1 MTFITIYTVLSQMT
15 FMSRNTRFSRHFWAC
30 YQAHITF
37 NDVCAYISTI
47 TSSFSDSRVS
57 WLPGLPPSNWSSQR
71 GRTWRQLLWKP
82 GILKLYRTET
92 PQRSIKA
99 DNQSSDLTV
108 GNPRRRAEVAEEETV
123 GLRDRAE
130 RAEEEVKSC

>member
-1 MTFITIYTVLSQMT
+1 M
-15 FMSRNTRFSRHFWAC
+15 
-30 YQAHITF
+30 
-37 NDVCAYISTI
+37 
-47 TSSFSDSRVS
+47 
-57 WLPGLPPSNWSSQR
+57 
-71 GRTWRQLLWKP
+71 WKP
-82 GILKLYRTET
+82 GILKIYRTET
-92 PQRSIKA
+92 PQRYIKA